1 VVAADLDVTVDL
13 ARSLLKEQHPDLADL
28 RLDLVANGWDNVIVR
43 LGDDLTLRLPRRELG
58 AELMRNEHR
67 VLPLLAPR
75 LPVAVPEPVRVGAPS
90 AALGYPWPWGV
101 VRWADGVPAA
111 EVPAAER
118 TGWAEHLARVF
129 VALHQPAPE
138 DAPGNR
144 FRGIPIEERQA
155 TFDDRLALLPE
166 RLHPRARTL
175 WAEAVAAPAYDGVPM
190 WLHGDPHPANLV
202 ADGGRLAAVIDF
214 GDVTS
219 GDPASDLGAMWLTFD
234 AEGRNRFRAVVDA
247 EARDGRGWDAGM
259 WRRAQGWAL
268 LYTTICFS
276 YPETHPIMV
285 GVGEHAVE
293 QLFD

>member
-1 VVAADLDVTVDL
+1 
-13 ARSLLKEQHPDLADL
+13 
-28 RLDLVANGWDNVIVR
+28 
-43 LGDDLTLRLPRRELG
+43 
-58 AELMRNEHR
+58 MRNEHR

-75 LPVAVPEPVRVGAPS
+75 LPVAVPDPVRIGAPS
-90 AALGYPWPWGV
+90 EPLGYPWPWGI
-101 VRWADGVPAA
+101 VRWVDGVPAA
-111 EVPAAER
+111 TVPAAER
-118 TGWAEHLARVF
+118 TAWAEHLASVF
-129 VALHQPAPE
+129 VALHQPAPD

-155 TFDDRLALLPE
+155 TFEDRLALLPE
-166 RLHPRARTL
+166 RHHPRARAL
-175 WAEAVAAPAYDGVPM
+175 WADAVAAPEYDGVPM

-202 ADGGRLAAVIDF
+202 ADGGRLSAVIDF

-234 AEGRNRFRAVVDA
+234 AEGRRRFRRVVDA
-247 EARDGRGWDAGM
+247 QARGGQGWDAGM

-276 YPETHPIMV
+276 YPDTHPIMV

-293 QLFD
+293 QLFG

>member
-1 VVAADLDVTVDL
+1 MVAADLDVTVDL
-13 ARSLLKEQHPDLADL
+13 SRALLEEQHPDLAGL
-28 RLDLVANGWDNVIVR
+28 PLELVANGWDNVMIR
-43 LGDDLTLRLPRRELG
+43 LGGDLALRLPRRELG

-75 LPVAVPEPVRVGAPS
+75 LPVPVPVPVRTGAPS

-101 VRWADGVPAA
+101 VGWADGVPAA
-111 EVPAAER
+111 TVPAAER
-118 TGWAEHLARVF
+118 TPWAEHLARVF

-144 FRGIPIEERQA
+144 FRGIPVVERTA
-155 TFDDRLALLPE
+155 TFEDRVTLLPE
-166 RLHPRARTL
+166 QFQDRAREL
-175 WAEAVAAPAYDGVPM
+175 WDDAAEAPGYDGVPV

-202 ADGGRLAAVIDF
+202 ADGDRLSAVIDF

-234 AEGRNRFRAVVDA
+234 AEGRDRFRRVVDA
-247 EARDGRGWDAGM
+247 QARDGSGWDAGM

-268 LYTTICFS
+268 LYAAICFS
-276 YPETHPIMV
+276 YPDTHPIMV
-285 GVGEHAVE
+285 GVGEHTVE
-293 QLFD
+293 QLFG